1 MHRGLACGGAQ
12 SPPGLDVACRDCL
25 TEYRDW
31 SPKSGDANTSKDK
44 NRAGC
49 CGSTPDWLVSRCH
62 PTKRNY
68 SASPRQCKTSH
79 PDLSGYSPRN
89 TADRLKICAAW
100 LFHPRSPTF
109 RTGRLSLAGPAIPH
123 GGVVSIPPGNGL
135 PSQTQATPPPSTR
148 QRRDRQPRR
157 DHVKHGHRVQ
167 RGQALSA
174 GSSPALGKTGSMA
187 V

>member
-25 TEYRDW
+25 TEYRYW

-79 PDLSGYSPRN
+79 PDLSGYRPRN
-89 TADRLKICAAW
+89 TADRLQICPRLAFPPKITN
-100 LFHPRSPTF
+100 LPPRPTLPG
-109 RTGRLSLAGPAIPH
+109 RPGDTGRRGRLHP
-123 GGVVSIPPGNGL
+123 
-135 PSQTQATPPPSTR
+135 TR
-148 QRRDRQPRR
+148 QRVTIKITGNPASLPPTWQRPPPVPPLPNTPR
-157 DHVKHGHRVQ
+157 
-167 RGQALSA
+167 S
-174 GSSPALGKTGSMA
+174 
-187 V
+187 